1 MINKYFH
8 YKTADGFHSSS
19 IPKVLK
25 RVAPE
30 KPVVPIVVDSP
41 HSGTNYPADFDCLV
55 PKIMLRRAED
65 SYVGELFSDAPRHG
79 ATFIEALYPRSYIDP
94 NRSLDDLDPDLVED
108 DWPSPIIMGEKA
120 RLGHGLIWRLCPPE
134 MPMYRHRLTEA
145 KVRHRIEKYWRPYH
159 QCLSNAIDK
168 LHNQFGETW
177 HINCHSMP
185 SGSAPSVMTRCGR
198 VPADFVLGD
207 RDGTTCDIR
216 LRKVLSKTL
225 EEMGYA
231 VALNDPYK
239 GVELVRAHSD
249 PGSARHS
256 IQIEINRAIYMNERS
271 LERLASFDTLKANIN
286 QLLNELA
293 RFSNQQISV
302 AAE

>member
-1 MINKYFH
+1 MINRNFH
-8 YKTADGFHSSS
+8 YKSAEGFHSLS

-30 KPVVPIVVDSP
+30 KSAVPIVVDSP

-65 SYVGELFSDAPRHG
+65 SYVGELFGDAPRHG

-94 NRSLDDLDPDLVED
+94 NRSLDDLDPDLLD
-108 DWPSPIIMGEKA
+108 NDWPSPIFMSEKA
-120 RLGHGLIWRLCPPE
+120 RSGHGLIWRLCPPE
-134 MPMYRHRLTEA
+134 MPMYRHRLTEV

-159 QCLSNAIDK
+159 QCLSKTINT
-168 LHNQFGETW
+168 LHKQFGETW

-185 SGSAPSVMTRCGR
+185 SGSAPSVITRRGR

-207 RDGTTCDIR
+207 RDGTTCDLR
-216 LRKVLSKTL
+216 LRQVISKTL

-231 VALNDPYK
+231 VAVNDPYK

-249 PGSARHS
+249 PASARHS

-271 LERLASFDTLKANIN
+271 LERLAGFETLKANIN
-286 QLLNELA
+286 KLLNELA

>member
-1 MINKYFH
+1 MINKKFH
-8 YKTADGFHSSS
+8 YNFAEGLHSIS

-30 KPVVPIVVDSP
+30 KPVAPIIVDSP
-41 HSGTNYPADFDCLV
+41 HSGTNYPTDFDCLV
-55 PKIMLRRAED
+55 PNIMLRRAED
-65 SYVGELFSDAPRHG
+65 SYVDELFSDAPQHG

-94 NRSLDDLDPDLVED
+94 NRSLDDLDPDLLDD
-108 DWPSPIIMGEKA
+108 DWPAPISMGEKA
-120 RLGHGLIWRLCPPE
+120 RLGHGLIWRLCPPA
-134 MPMYRHRLTEA
+134 MLMYRHRLTEA

-159 QCLSNAIDK
+159 RCLSTTIDM
-168 LHNQFGETW
+168 LHKRFGGTW

-185 SGSAPSVMTRCGR
+185 SGSAPSVMTRTGR

-216 LRKVLSKTL
+216 LRQVVLKTL

-231 VALNDPYK
+231 VAVNDPYK
-239 GVELVRAHSD
+239 GVELVRAYSD
-249 PGSARHS
+249 PACARHS

-271 LERLASFDTLKANIN
+271 LERLASFEILKADIN
-286 QLLNELA
+286 HLLYELV
-293 RFSNQQISV
+293 RFSNQRISV

>member
-159 QCLSNAIDK
+159 QCLSKAIDT
-168 LHNQFGETW
+168 LHKQFGETW

-198 VPADFVLGD
+198 MPADFVLGD

-216 LRKVLSKTL
+216 LRKVLSKIL

-271 LERLASFDTLKANIN
+271 LERLASFETLKANIN
-286 QLLNELA
+286 QLLYELA